1 MWTRNRPSEPFPG
14 GRPWRSHGIEFIW
27 AEGDEDFVAVEPS
40 PAAERSSVTPPSS
53 SSSPSS
59 FPGHLV
65 LLVVGMVLG
74 AAAGL
79 IILIVQGQRQAR
91 ADLEPVIRLEQQALV
106 QGDAELYRSLLDPA
120 DPDWR
125 EALLPT
131 LSGGI
136 RTADVETTPRVRR
149 VYLQG
154 DRAEVEVEFAYEGRP
169 YRRLEMLRRIE
180 DGSWRLARPPTEA
193 VTTGTVWEGEF
204 LILRASP
211 DDAFLAAHGP
221 RLEALVAAFCA
232 RYRPPSPCRVEL
244 TVAADGVLLPFRP
257 GAAATPMP
265 PLVTYQAAQAGD
277 RLWITLGSGRGEID
291 PVWRERIRRA
301 WPRLRGLRQLQM
313 IEQSPPEAAQAA
325 RVWLQKS
332 PMPVR
337 VVSPRYVGMHDG
349 DPHPLWWLAVAET
362 VGDVVLRRALGPV
375 TGESAAVLTLWAAAR
390 GDVAVWAER
399 FTGVRL
405 PPADV
410 RLYLDE
416 AEAVGLSVWR
426 DAAAQRAA
434 ARDFALL
441 LHVRYGETAFLD
453 WLLGHDE
460 VLWTAEGPPLA
471 QRTPAQLA
479 AEWQAWVDA
488 CQVQGHCGFTL
499 PATSRQPEG
508 S

>member
-1 MWTRNRPSEPFPG
+1 MWTRNRPSEPSPTG
-14 GRPWRSHGIEFIW
+14 PIRARGIEFVW
-27 AEGDEDFVAVEPS
+27 TEGDEGFVAVESPMVTAPPPTTA
-40 PAAERSSVTPPSS
+40 PAA
-53 SSSPSS
+53 SSPSS
-59 FPGHLV
+59 AFPGHLA
-65 LLVVGMVLG
+65 LLVVGMILG

-79 IILIVQGQRQAR
+79 LILMAQGQRQAR

-106 QGDAELYRSLLDPA
+106 QGDADLYRSLLDPA
-120 DPDWR
+120 DPGWS

-131 LSGGI
+131 LSSDI

-154 DRAEVEVEFAYEGRP
+154 DRAEVEVEFTYDGRP
-169 YRRLEMLRRIE
+169 YRRLAMLRRVE
-180 DGSWRLARPPTEA
+180 DGGWRLARPPTEA
-193 VTTGTVWEGEF
+193 VMTGTVWEGEF
-204 LILRASP
+204 LILRAAP

-244 TVAADGVLLPFRP
+244 TVAADGALLPFRP

-265 PLVTYQAAQAGD
+265 PLVTYQAAQASD
-277 RLWITLGSGRGEID
+277 RLWITLGVGRGEID

-325 RVWLQKS
+325 QAWLQGS

-337 VVSPRYVGMHDG
+337 VVSPRYVGVHDG

-405 PPADV
+405 PPTDV

-426 DAAAQRAA
+426 DAVAQRAA
-434 ARDFALL
+434 ARAFALL

-460 VLWTAEGPPLA
+460 VLWTAEGPSLA
-471 QRTPAQLA
+471 ERTPAQLA
-479 AEWQAWVDA
+479 EEWQAWVDA
-488 CQVQGHCGFTL
+488 CQVQGRCAFNL
-499 PATSRQPEG
+499 PAVSKTEDD
-508 S
+508 